1 MDNNQDKKC
10 NMCGGGNCPKC
21 KGNSMPCYKK
31 IIFLILIFLG
41 LGIVLNLSVKTYADY
56 TNPRTISIAGTGEIL
71 SVPDIST
78 INFTIRS
85 SSINNDTKI
94 LQDEV
99 AKKADKVLEKLK
111 ELDILEKDIQTANYS
126 VNPKYNYKDG
136 SSNIVGY
143 EASENINVKVRNIEN
158 VSKVLNILAEEKI
171 TEVYGPNFE
180 IDNVEN
186 LKNQARGLAIK
197 DAKEKAKDLSKS
209 LGVKIKKIVSYY
221 DNNESNMQE
230 FPMYSAKMDIMGA
243 SAGSVSRNANISEGE
258 QKINSNVTII
268 FQIED

>member
-10 NMCGGGNCPKC
+10 NICGSGNCNKC
-21 KGNSMPCYKK
+21 KDNSMPCYKK
-31 IIFLILIFLG
+31 LIFLVLVFLG
-41 LGIVLNLSVKTYADY
+41 LGIVLNLVVKTYADY
-56 TNPRTISIAGTGEIL
+56 TNPRTISIVGSGEVL
-71 SVPDIST
+71 AVPNIST
-78 INFTIRS
+78 INLTIRAS
-85 SSINNDTKI
+85 NVNNDTKT

-99 AKKADKVLEKLK
+99 AKKADKVFEKLR
-111 ELDILEKDIQTANYS
+111 ELEIQEKDIQTTNYS

-143 EASENINVKVRNIEN
+143 EASENINVKVRNTEN
-158 VSKVLNILAEEKI
+158 VAKVLNILAEEKI

-186 LKNQARGLAIK
+186 LKNEARNLAIK

-221 DNNESNMQE
+221 DNEENEIPNI
-230 FPMYSAKMDIMGA
+230 PMYSAKMDIMSA
-243 SAGSVSRNANISEGE
+243 SAGSVLRNANIAEGE
-258 QKINSNVTII
+258 QKINSNITIT
-268 FQIED
+268 FQITD